1 MRQRI
6 TQKGKKTELN
16 VVLNESLNNINKG
29 NGNKVSSVGIIVFH
43 VQKPHKIMN
52 NLQRGITFLQINLEI
67 NLDSGEVKM
76 NDMMSCN
83 KIRRFFFLLVFCHYN
98 SVIYIFIIFN
108 PLWEGVELNCHIA
121 NQIHLRITQIHNYF
135 LFVLVMS
142 LLQLVIMIVIFLQ
155 YEFNTFV
162 AK

>member
-6 TQKGKKTELN
+6 TQKEKKTELN

-67 NLDSGEVKM
+67 NLDSVRIKNERHDVLQQ
-76 NDMMSCN
+76 NSA
-83 KIRRFFFLLVFCHYN
+83 IFFFFQFF
-98 SVIYIFIIFN
+98 VIIIQLYIFLSFLTLCGKGIEF
-108 PLWEGVELNCHIA
+108 NCHIA
-121 NQIHLRITQIHNYF
+121 NQIHLRINPIHKLFF
-135 LFVLVMS
+135 LCFSDVFAITCYAIHS
-142 LLQLVIMIVIFLQ
+142 
-155 YEFNTFV
+155 
-162 AK
+162 